1 MGRSVGST
9 AKIGRKCVASVH
21 PMGSRSAFASVGGNR
36 GNWLMIKQV
45 SLGSLALS
53 IEPNS
58 KKRGIE
64 SELVTP

>member
-1 MGRSVGST
+1 M
-9 AKIGRKCVASVH
+9 ASVH

-58 KKRGIE
+58 KRRGIE